1 MNLESFDPKDTSS
14 IIIITYR
21 NKKRKLRM
29 DRRKK
34 TVKTKMFL
42 MAKKKREVIFQLVGS
57 TSKFLVNC
65 SSFAGIKKKKKK
77 KNIYIYIYMRTT

>member
-1 MNLESFDPKDTSS
+1 
-14 IIIITYR
+14 
-21 NKKRKLRM
+21 M

-77 KNIYIYIYMRTT
+77 KNIYIYIYIYAHHLTKGDLHRVEPLVQIVNRSAM

>member
-34 TVKTKMFL
+34 KTKMFL

-65 SSFAGIKKKKKK
+65 SSFAGIKKKK
-77 KNIYIYIYMRTT
+77 YIYMRTT

>member
-1 MNLESFDPKDTSS
+1 
-14 IIIITYR
+14 
-21 NKKRKLRM
+21 M

-65 SSFAGIKKKKKK
+65 SSFAGIKKK
-77 KNIYIYIYMRTT
+77 NIYICIYIYIYMRTT

>member
-34 TVKTKMFL
+34 KTLKLRCFL
-42 MAKKKREVIFQLVGS
+42 WQKETRGNIS
-57 TSKFLVNC
+57 TG
-65 SSFAGIKKKKKK
+65 GIHW
-77 KNIYIYIYMRTT
+77 

>member
-57 TSKFLVNC
+57 TGRFICRNL
-65 SSFAGIKKKKKK
+65 IK
-77 KNIYIYIYMRTT
+77 KNIYIIICAPLN

>member
-14 IIIITYR
+14 IIIIAYR

-34 TVKTKMFL
+34 KP
-42 MAKKKREVIFQLVGS
+42 
-57 TSKFLVNC
+57 
-65 SSFAGIKKKKKK
+65 
-77 KNIYIYIYMRTT
+77 

>member
-65 SSFAGIKKKKKK
+65 SSFAGIKKK
-77 KNIYIYIYMRTT
+77 IYIYIYMRTT

>member
-34 TVKTKMFL
+34 NVNIKMFL
-42 MAKKKREVIFQLVGS
+42 MAKKMRGNIS
-57 TSKFLVNC
+57 TG
-65 SSFAGIKKKKKK
+65 GIHW
-77 KNIYIYIYMRTT
+77 